1 MGKTIRLQRLASL
14 AVLAGGLA
22 VMNLAQAGGTVRA
35 APPEVQAAPAPVAVA
50 PAPMPVVAALHCG
63 PGYVCDSA
71 RRHVRNSNGLC
82 VRTGSWTPALAEP
95 GCDPLPVL
103 RP

>member
-1 MGKTIRLQRLASL
+1 MGKTIRLQRLACL

-22 VMNLAQAGGTVRA
+22 VMSAAQAGGTVRA
-35 APPEVQAAPAPVAVA
+35 APPEAQAAPAPVAVA
-50 PAPMPVVAALHCG
+50 PAPVPVVAALHCG
-63 PGYVCDSA
+63 PGYVCNSA
-71 RRHVRNSNGLC
+71 RQHVRDSSGLC

-95 GCDPLPVL
+95 GCDPLLVP